1 MKSKN
6 YVFRVLA
13 LGLFVYWGITSITL
27 DMSINHVFAQDQV
40 TQDMIEHLEQML
52 EATGSYRANLKS
64 IFEDGKEIKGKFKFK
79 WPNMRWQEN
88 RFPRKHG
95 GFHTA
100 YIISNGTIRWNY
112 MPSLNW
118 ALKYNEEALNED
130 ARLKGW
136 LSAAYLEEASLLY
149 IGKEDLHG
157 EEVHVIEGESS
168 ALYRHENPDPLG
180 KIRFYVGV
188 KDGILRKVIT
198 YNPQGQ
204 EAGSET
210 YTNIQLDDSISAKDF
225 EFSPPDGTKVSEVN
239 AVGSRTNPNP

>member
-1 MKSKN
+1 MKLSDRL
-6 YVFRVLA
+6 FRILA
-13 LGLFVYWGITSITL
+13 LGIFVYWGITSITM
-27 DMSINHVFAQDQV
+27 DVSINHVFAQDQV
-40 TQDMIEHLEQML
+40 TQDMIDHLDQLRE
-52 EATGSYRANLKS
+52 TIGSYRADVTS
-64 IFEDGKEIKGKFKFK
+64 IIEGRKGIKGKFKFK

-88 RFPRKHG
+88 RFPKKHG
-95 GFHTA
+95 FHIA

-130 ARLKGW
+130 ARVKGW
-136 LSAAYLEEASLLY
+136 LSAAYLDEASLLY
-149 IGKEDLHG
+149 IGKENLHG
-157 EEVHVIEGESS
+157 EEVYVIEGESS
-168 ALYRHENPDPLG
+168 AFYRHENPDPLG
-180 KIRFYVGV
+180 KIRFYVGA